1 MIDVRI
7 SRSGLE
13 RFGSNGTPA
22 EIVLEFGYLIN
33 QYCSAIKKML
43 PAGPPRRAKGFRGP
57 YRAGQPGL
65 ETGRGRGG
73 VLREQEGG
81 RVKVYIAGK
90 ITGNENYKAEFAEA
104 EKKLRALGHIPLNPA
119 VLPEG
124 LEKAD
129 YMRICLAMLDSAD
142 AIALMLNWTGS
153 PGANIE
159 LSLAMYTGKK
169 QIDLWTIPNL

>member
-1 MIDVRI
+1 MTEV
-7 SRSGLE
+7 
-13 RFGSNGTPA
+13 
-22 EIVLEFGYLIN
+22 
-33 QYCSAIKKML
+33 QKM
-43 PAGPPRRAKGFRGP
+43 RM
-57 YRAGQPGL
+57 
-65 ETGRGRGG
+65 
-73 VLREQEGG
+73 
-81 RVKVYIAGK
+81 KVYIAGK

-142 AIALMLNWTGS
+142 AMALMPNWAGS